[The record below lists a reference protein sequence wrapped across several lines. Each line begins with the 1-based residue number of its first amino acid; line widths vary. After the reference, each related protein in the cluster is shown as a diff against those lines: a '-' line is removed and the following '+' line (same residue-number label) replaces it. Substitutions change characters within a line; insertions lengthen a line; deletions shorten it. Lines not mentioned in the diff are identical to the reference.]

1 MSLTADRNT
10 PARVPQMR
18 TFVAGADIFGGAMV
32 AINASGKAVPA
43 ADAAGLVVVGR
54 AEYGAKAGENV
65 SVKAGCFAYDAPTG
79 VTVTVADIG
88 KTVFV
93 VDDQTVAFTG
103 TTHATK
109 AGVVFDV
116 DDEGVWVVVG
126 RQNYLVPAEVP
137 ALSAAM
143 IPDLSESYLEAPTPA
158 SATADVALTS
168 VTGEAGSEVYAAGDG
183 SANLLADLLA
193 LKSGVNAALAVL
205 RSNGFIAAQ

>member
-93 VDDQTVAFTG
+93 VDNRSERTLRVSLILDHRPFAAEEMPVVFLQAADR
-103 TTHATK
+103 HA
-109 AGVVFDV
+109 AGVD
-116 DDEGVWVVVG
+116 
-126 RQNYLVPAEVP
+126 A
-137 ALSAAM
+137 
-143 IPDLSESYLEAPTPA
+143 
-158 SATADVALTS
+158 
-168 VTGEAGSEVYAAGDG
+168 
-183 SANLLADLLA
+183 
-193 LKSGVNAALAVL
+193 
-205 RSNGFIAAQ
+205 